1 MKGAGEMT
9 TLKRPQPK
17 NTNTKKS
24 KSTYPAPD
32 RMLTMQEAMKY
43 LSDKGFP
50 CRSRSTFYR
59 VLEEFD
65 IQFMDLNPSGK
76 HAIRRFPLS
85 GLQKF
90 LELQGL
96 EP

>member
-1 MKGAGEMT
+1 MT
-9 TLKRPQPK
+9 IIKRPRTP
-17 NTNTKKS
+17 TTPHHEVS
-24 KSTYPAPD
+24 HAPD

-59 VLEEFD
+59 VLDDFEIKF
-65 IQFMDLNPSGK
+65 IDLNPSGK
-76 HAIRRFPLS
+76 NAIRRFPLS
-85 GLQKF
+85 GLQEF
-90 LELQGL
+90 LKSQGL